1 MKKFL
6 ISILAFFIV
15 LVGVGFA
22 LISIDWNRLNKDH
35 YYVQITER
43 PAIDEFI
50 DAKGAVYEN
59 FSYTLPAYDE
69 EGNMQLLDFSA
80 HKELRAN
87 AYLMLYVKDS
97 DVVTSYD
104 EVQLDDMP
112 ANVKKHFEQ

>member
-22 LISIDWNRLNKDH
+22 LISIDWNRLNKEH

-50 DAKGAVYEN
+50 DDIVS
-59 FSYTLPAYDE
+59 FTYDE